1 MQTLR
6 KNSCKIKQQNKTKIK
21 KPKTAVIQSE
31 YRKCN
36 LKKHGLWNQKTK

>member
-6 KNSCKIKQQNKTKIK
+6 ENSCKFKQQNKTKIK
-21 KPKTAVIQSE
+21 KSKTVVIQSE

-36 LKKHGLWNQKTK
+36 LKKHSLWNQKTK